1 MQCQVV
7 GLADAIMGEVPIAV
21 LEVSNASDI
30 AVLKTQVQQ
39 RVERTLGVEFRPA
52 KVFTVH
58 DLGLDAFPKTPNGKL
73 YKQGL
78 REKLSQTTDCDNRRG
93 ASNTSTVHQIVK

>member
-1 MQCQVV
+1 
-7 GLADAIMGEVPIAV
+7 MGEVPIAV
-21 LEVSNASDI
+21 PEVSNASDI

-58 DLGLDAFPKTPNGKL
+58 DLGLDASPKHPTGNF
-73 YKQGL
+73 
-78 REKLSQTTDCDNRRG
+78 TNRVFAKSFLKR
-93 ASNTSTVHQIVK
+93 QIVTIEEVQAIPAPYTKS